1 MGIRIP
7 FMATDG
13 DVGRKPPLSR
23 LGNRLPWHRWPVLP
37 FLMLG
42 LVGSFL
48 VYYATAWGPWAFSDA
63 AGYITAAR
71 NLVAGHGIG
80 SFRPNGEFSPT
91 VSHPPLYV
99 LTLGA
104 VSRVGLEPLQAARAL
119 DVLLFG
125 LLVAACGIMLCR
137 ALVSRRAGLA
147 FSALLLVH
155 PALLIAYTS
164 AMAEPPFILLG
175 LLSLLLMADHF
186 REPRNVTFVGAALSA
201 GGALL
206 SRYPGAAFVLT
217 GAAGILLW
225 GGPGPAVR
233 LRRAAAFACLGAL
246 PVGVFLLWTATLPEA
261 EGPRAL
267 AGAQPILPALVQ
279 FGRSVGAALWS
290 WKPIPPAVLLPD
302 WLGKQTPPGLV
313 SGILAAVGLSG
324 VAALAYGSIRGLRR
338 HGDLP
343 ERTRANRLLPL
354 VLGLFVGIYLV
365 FFAIAFLVTDPTP
378 DVDSRTLLPLLPAL
392 MGMAVG
398 FAQLTS
404 TGWKEHRGL
413 RSGWIALL
421 LATLA
426 GYAVI
431 SQDIVVGLHRTGLGY
446 TGREWRN
453 SASVAAILDLPAG
466 RSLISNEPSAVLLL
480 TGMTPYSIFEIAQ
493 RSPVSEFTAFGS
505 GSTEAEEKF
514 RRGQALLV
522 LFESIHDQFR
532 SLYQDRAAER
542 LEAFISGLPILYAT
556 ADGTIYG
563 YPAASDDQ

>member
-1 MGIRIP
+1 MLPI
-7 FMATDG
+7 
-13 DVGRKPPLSR
+13 LL
-23 LGNRLPWHRWPVLP
+23 LG
-37 FLMLG
+37 M
-42 LVGSFL
+42 VGSLL

-63 AGYITAAR
+63 TGYITAAR

-80 SFRPNGEFSPT
+80 AFDPSGRFSPG

-99 LTLGA
+99 LALGA
-104 VSRVGLEPLQAARAL
+104 VSLLGLEPLQAARAL
-119 DVLLFG
+119 DILLFG
-125 LLVAACGIMLCR
+125 LLVAACGVML
-137 ALVSRRAGLA
+137 SRVLGSRGAGLA

-164 AMAEPPFILLG
+164 AMAEPPFILFG
-175 LLSLLLMADHF
+175 LLSLLFLVDYLG
-186 REPRNVTFVGAALSA
+186 EPRSASLLAGALAA

-206 SRYPGAAFVLT
+206 SRYPGAAFVLA

-225 GGPGPAVR
+225 GGSRLTVR
-233 LRRAAAFACLGAL
+233 LRRAGAFIALGSL
-246 PVGVFLLWTATLPEA
+246 PVGVFLLWTASLPEA

-267 AGAQPILPALVQ
+267 AGTVSILPGLGR
-279 FGRSVGAALWS
+279 FGRSVGAAVWG

-302 WLGKQTPPGLV
+302 WMGGQAPAGLLSGMLATVGLV
-313 SGILAAVGLSG
+313 A

-338 HGDLP
+338 HSDLP
-343 ERTRANRLLPL
+343 ERTRANRLLL
-354 VLGLFVGIYLV
+354 LILGLFVGIYLV
-365 FFAIAFLVTDPTP
+365 FFAIAYLVTDPTP

-398 FAQLTS
+398 FAQLTF
-404 TGWKEHRGL
+404 TGWRGSKLL
-413 RSGWIALL
+413 RFGWTALL

-431 SQDIVVGLHRTGLGY
+431 SQDIVLGLHRTGLGY

-453 SASVAAILDLPAG
+453 SPTIAAVRDLPPE

-480 TGMTPYSIFEIAQ
+480 TGRTPYSIFEIAQ

-505 GSTEAEEKF
+505 GSTEAEEVF
-514 RRGQALLV
+514 RQGQALLV

-532 SLYQDRAAER
+532 ALYQDRAAER
-542 LEAFISGLPILYAT
+542 FETFVSGLSVLHPST
-556 ADGTIYG
+556 DGTVYG